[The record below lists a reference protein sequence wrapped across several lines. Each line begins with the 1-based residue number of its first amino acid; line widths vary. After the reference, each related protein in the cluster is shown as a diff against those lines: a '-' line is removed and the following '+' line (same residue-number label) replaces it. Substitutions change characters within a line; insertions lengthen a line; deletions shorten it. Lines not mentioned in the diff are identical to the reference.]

1 MNDQELIKGCLD
13 GKSDCEKILYDR
25 YAATLFGVCLRYSRS
40 QMEAEDIMQ
49 DGFIKIFRKLH
60 TFKFE
65 GSFEGWCRRIMV
77 NTAIKYLKKGSNKNE
92 FSNLD
97 EVKEE
102 RYESKAIGIITE
114 KELLELISK
123 LPQGYKTVFNLHVI
137 EGYKHTEIA
146 EMLGITES
154 TSRTQFLKARKV
166 LQSAL
171 KKMQLLMI

>member
-1 MNDQELIKGCLD
+1 
-13 GKSDCEKILYDR
+13 
-25 YAATLFGVCLRYSRS
+25 
-40 QMEAEDIMQ
+40 MEAEDILQ
-49 DGFIKIFRKLH
+49 DGFIKIYGKLH

-77 NTAIKYLKKGSNKNE
+77 NTAIKYFKKGSNKNE

-102 RYESKAIGIITE
+102 RFESKAIGIISE
-114 KELLELISK
+114 KELLELING
-123 LPQGYKTVFNLHVI
+123 LPHGYKTVFNLHAI

-166 LQSAL
+166 LQSVL
-171 KKMQLLMI
+171 KRMQLMLI